1 MSSLSDLSKEIDR
14 YQGAALTQPLIATRD
29 GRDWLVMISA
39 EEYARLKRRN
49 RRVFRTE
56 DLTDEEADQIA
67 SARIDPRHAHLDDD
81 LQEP

>member
-39 EEYARLKRRN
+39 EEYARLN

-67 SARIDPRHAHLDDD
+67 SARIDPQHAHLDDD